1 DEEEE
6 ADAVLDG
13 PLGQK
18 ILDKLPE
25 HGLVGLTYWENGY
38 RNLTNSRRPVKRA
51 EDFRGLKIRTMQT
64 DVHLDAFKALGSN
77 PTPMPFSEVFTALE
91 SGTVDG
97 QENPLA
103 TIVSNKFYE
112 VQDYLSLTEHVYT
125 PFVFLVSKS
134 FWDRLS
140 PEDQQLIRE
149 AAIEAGKYERELN
162 RKANAEA
169 LEELKKQG
177 IKINEVSPEERERMK
192 QIIQPVIE
200 KYRNKLGEDLVRQL
214 FEEVEKARNR

>member
-1 DEEEE
+1 
-6 ADAVLDG
+6 
-13 PLGQK
+13 
-18 ILDKLPE
+18 
-25 HGLVGLTYWENGY
+25 
-38 RNLTNSRRPVKRA
+38 
-51 EDFRGLKIRTMQT
+51 
-64 DVHLDAFKALGSN
+64 
-77 PTPMPFSEVFTALE
+77 
-91 SGTVDG
+91 
-97 QENPLA
+97 
-103 TIVSNKFYE
+103 
-112 VQDYLSLTEHVYT
+112 LTEHVYT

-162 RKANAEA
+162 RKANAED

-177 IKINEVSPEERERMK
+177 IKINEVSPEEREKMK

-200 KYRNKLGEDLVRQL
+200 KYRKKLGEDLVKEL

>member
-1 DEEEE
+1 
-6 ADAVLDG
+6 
-13 PLGQK
+13 
-18 ILDKLPE
+18 
-25 HGLVGLTYWENGY
+25 
-38 RNLTNSRRPVKRA
+38 
-51 EDFRGLKIRTMQT
+51 
-64 DVHLDAFKALGSN
+64 
-77 PTPMPFSEVFTALE
+77 MPFSEVFTALE

-112 VQDYLSLTEHVYT
+112 VQEYLSLTEHVYT

-162 RKANAEA
+162 RKANAED

-177 IKINEVSPEERERMK
+177 IKINEVSPEEREKMK

-200 KYRNKLGEDLVRQL
+200 K
-214 FEEVEKARNR
+214 